1 MKNYI
6 NELLF
11 KLGHPNPKRPQ
22 KSPHK
27 WREIDYGSKIQ
38 LTPDEDDSKPLD
50 EEGIRWLQMVVGTLL
65 YHGRAVVNK
74 ILTVLRANG
83 SQQSKVTENTKKAI
97 NDFGRLCYVPKRW
110 NQV

>member
-27 WREIDYGSKIQ
+27 WRKNEYESRIQ
-38 LTPDEDDSKPLD
+38 LAPDVDDSKPLD
-50 EEGIRWLQMVVGTLL
+50 EEGIKWAQMVVGALL
-65 YHGRAVVNK
+65 YYGRAVDNK
-74 ILTVLRANG
+74 
-83 SQQSKVTENTKKAI
+83 
-97 NDFGRLCYVPKRW
+97 F
-110 NQV
+110 